1 MDVSDSFTVNFFI
14 QSKKMK
20 KFLVKN
26 TWGDDFILRIEW
38 DWLWNFSQ
46 NYFLKVTKSES
57 KIIVRNTND

>member
-46 NYFLKVTKSES
+46 NYFLKVTKSE
-57 KIIVRNTND
+57 K